1 MACGFLG
8 KYLKSFSSFLT
19 DRPPVAIFI
28 LFIAGLSLS
37 CFSLA
42 FYIQRNG
49 GIIDYEATKVFT

>member
-1 MACGFLG
+1 LFQSLSFIPQSHFSIINIFSC
-8 KYLKSFSSFLT
+8 YLT
-19 DRPPVAIFI
+19 IFI
-28 LFIAGLSLS
+28 IFIAGLSLS